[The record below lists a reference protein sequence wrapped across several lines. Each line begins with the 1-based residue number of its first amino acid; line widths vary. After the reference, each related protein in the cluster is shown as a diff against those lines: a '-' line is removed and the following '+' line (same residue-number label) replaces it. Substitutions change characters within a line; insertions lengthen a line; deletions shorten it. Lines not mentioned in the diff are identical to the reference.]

1 MEIENERDFPLA
13 DERGKAGEGE
23 KKNSPRSRSLS
34 EFIFSNDANSCAV
47 EHRVRQ
53 KREE

>member
-23 KKNSPRSRSLS
+23 KKKFAPL
-34 EFIFSNDANSCAV
+34 EKFIGIYFF
-47 EHRVRQ
+47 
-53 KREE
+53 K